1 MLSISEVLFFI
12 DNLRSS
18 SCAQI
23 LFFAVDLVSM
33 RIFFSVFLGFI
44 YTLCC
49 VKCDLMPKN
58 DHVLNITINV
68 QWFAI
73 CRWVFFC

>member
-1 MLSISEVLFFI
+1 MHNTFFV
-12 DNLRSS
+12 
-18 SCAQI
+18 
-23 LFFAVDLVSM
+23 VDLVSM

-44 YTLCC
+44 YTFCC

-73 CRWVFFC
+73 CRWGFFVKGKISRTIAD